1 MMTPL
6 ADARGSVFAAA
17 LLLPAL
23 LLAQSDAPGP
33 HVATYR
39 SAVDD
44 SDQPYALYLPN
55 SFTPT
60 KQYPLVIALHEEE
73 SNHIF
78 QLKRLFGIPGRF
90 GESGLQALSLRTFSV
105 PGNIDFIAA
114 CPFARGTMGYQGI
127 AEQDVY
133 DVLADVKRRFPIDED
148 RIYLT
153 GSGMGG
159 GGALWLALTR
169 PGDWAA
175 VAAVCPDTI
184 PGSEELAPNALN
196 LPIRLFQGELD
207 PLVPVEST
215 RAWHRR
221 LLNAGAPV
229 DYIEYPGVRHNAW
242 DFAYKNAA
250 IFAWLAQFRRNA
262 APSHIHFVTR
272 SPRYNTAYGLRID
285 GFQPGQLATIDATS
299 TGIQTHN
306 VDAFTI
312 HVGQA
317 SWAVMEKPVITI
329 DATPIPIARNTAL
342 TFTRSATRWTLA
354 HPTVAQRA
362 VPAIPDAVS
371 ARHIYVYPTLGVQ
384 TADDLAARRHVAEQA
399 AAWSTPR
406 SRLNLTLAVKADNA
420 ITQDDIDTADLVL
433 FGTSET
439 NSLIARFALF
449 ALPIEL
455 SPAAADYGL
464 LFIASTGKHYALISS
479 GLPWWTG
486 AADTHRGGYR
496 FAPEPYRLLTTFG
509 DYILFKGSL
518 ANVVSEGL
526 YDSNWKIPPEAA
538 ARMLGTGTVTI
549 H

>member
-1 MMTPL
+1 MTKWPP
-6 ADARGSVFAAA
+6 GAA

-33 HVATYR
+33 RVATYR

-55 SFTPT
+55 SFKPD
-60 KQYPLVIALHEEE
+60 KPYPLVIALHEEE

-78 QLKRLFGIPGRF
+78 QLKRLFGIPTRF
-90 GESGLQALSLRTFSV
+90 GESGLQALSLRTFSA

-114 CPFARGTMGYQGI
+114 CPFARGSMGYRGI

-133 DVLADVKRRFPIDED
+133 DVLADVKRRFLIDED

-169 PGDWAA
+169 PGEWAA
-175 VAAVCPDTI
+175 VAAICPDTI

-229 DYIEYPGVRHNAW
+229 EYVEYPGVRHNAW

-262 APSHIHFVTR
+262 APNHIHFVTR
-272 SPRYNTAYGLRID
+272 SPRYSTAYGLRID
-285 GFQPGQLATIDATS
+285 GFQPGRLATIDAT
-299 TGIQTHN
+299 GNHIQTQS

-317 SWAVMEKPVITI
+317 SWPVMEKPVVTI
-329 DATPIPIARNTAL
+329 DTTPIRVPRNTAL
-342 TFTRSATRWTLA
+342 TFIKSATGWTLA

-362 VPAIPDAVS
+362 VPAIADAVS

-384 TADDLAARRHVAEQA
+384 TDDDLTARRRVAEQA
-399 AAWSTPR
+399 ASWSTAR
-406 SRLNLTLAVKADNA
+406 AHLNLTLAVKADNA
-420 ITQDDIDTADLVL
+420 ITEDDIETADLVL
-433 FGTSET
+433 FGTRET
-439 NSLIARFALF
+439 NLLISRFT
-449 ALPIEL
+449 LPIEL

-486 AADTHRGGYR
+486 AGETHRGGYR

-538 ARMLGTGTVTI
+538 AKMLGTGTVTI